1 MTVKFFDKGSF
12 RVKSSN
18 LNKITNT
25 MLTWFENSSFPILFT
40 VGIMI
45 LIPLVLSQLTKRF
58 GIPNIIAYMIAG
70 ILMGPSILNFLHDQ
84 TLGDM
89 EFITHMV
96 LGFVAFK
103 IGLEINIKQVMAH
116 GRGILITVLSESF
129 LAVIMVSLFLYL
141 LTGNL
146 ALSLVFGAVAPASA
160 PAGTIAV
167 IDETKSKGSLTRTL
181 YSIVGIDDGLAII
194 IFGIISPIAVFLLS
208 HSGGM
213 GTLDSSI
220 WASIIEPFR
229 EIGFSI
235 LLGGITGAL
244 LIWLTR
250 FKSFREGLMLLSFG
264 AVILV
269 VGVSQ
274 LANLSEILAG
284 MVFGLAIGNYPN
296 LEKIKNLE
304 EEEVGFVIPMFYLLF
319 FTIAG
324 ANLHLKSLPSL
335 GFIGLLYVVGRIA
348 GLGGGA
354 FIGASLGRLEP
365 KLRKYLGFGI
375 LSQAGVAIGLALVVK
390 NRFEGL
396 GPEINDA
403 GMTMGDHIGNVVFT
417 TITATS
423 VIFEIIG
430 PILTKY
436 ALKKSGEAQE

>member
-1 MTVKFFDKGSF
+1 MI
-12 RVKSSN
+12 N
-18 LNKITNT
+18 L
-25 MLTWFENSSFPILFT
+25 FENSSFPILFN

-58 GIPNIIAYMIAG
+58 GLPNIIAYMIAG
-70 ILMGPSILNFLHDQ
+70 ILLGPSVLNFLHEQ
-84 TLGDM
+84 TLGNM

-103 IGLEINIKQVMAH
+103 IGLEVNIKEIVAH
-116 GRGILITVLSESF
+116 GRGIIITVLSESF

-146 ALSLVFGAVAPASA
+146 ALALTFGTLAPASA

-167 IDETKSKGSLTRTL
+167 IDETKSKGSLTQAL
-181 YSIVGIDDGLAII
+181 YSVVGIDDGLAII
-194 IFGIISPIAVFLLS
+194 IFGIISPIVIFLLS
-208 HSGGM
+208 NSGAEA
-213 GTLDSSI
+213 TLNGSVWTSL
-220 WASIIEPFR
+220 IEPFR

-235 LLGGITGAL
+235 LLGGITAAVF
-244 LIWLTR
+244 IWLTR
-250 FKSFREGLMLLSFG
+250 FKRFREELMLLSFG

-284 MVFGLAIGNYPN
+284 MVFGLAISNYPK
-296 LEKIKNLE
+296 LEGIKNLE
-304 EEEVGFVIPMFYLLF
+304 EEEVGFIIPMFYLLF

-324 ANLHLKSLPSL
+324 ANLHLQSIPAL
-335 GFIGLLYVVGRIA
+335 GLIGLFYVVGRIA

-354 FIGASLGRLEP
+354 FIGASIGGMEP
-365 KLRKYLGFGI
+365 KIRKYLGFGI
-375 LSQAGVAIGLALVVK
+375 LSQAGVAIGLALIVK
-390 NRFEGL
+390 NRFQGL
-396 GPEINDA
+396 GSEINDA
-403 GMTMGDHIGNVVFT
+403 GLTMGDHIGNIVFT

-430 PILTKY
+430 PILAKY
-436 ALKKSGEAQE
+436 ALKKSGEANA

>member
-1 MTVKFFDKGSF
+1 MI
-12 RVKSSN
+12 N
-18 LNKITNT
+18 L
-25 MLTWFENSSFPILFT
+25 FENSSLPILFT

-45 LIPLVLSQLTKRF
+45 LIPLALSQLTKRF
-58 GIPNIIAYMIAG
+58 GLPNIIAYMIAG
-70 ILMGPSILNFLHDQ
+70 IFLGPSVFNFLNEQ
-84 TLGDM
+84 ALGDM

-103 IGLEINIKQVMAH
+103 IGLEINIKELSAH

-129 LAVIMVSLFLYL
+129 LAVIMVALFLYL

-146 ALSLVFGAVAPASA
+146 ALSLIFGALAPASA

-167 IDETKSKGSLTRTL
+167 IDETKSKGSLTQTL

-194 IFGIISPIAVFLLS
+194 IFGMISPIVIFLLS
-208 HSGGM
+208 HSGAEA
-213 GTLDSSI
+213 TLDGSI
-220 WASIIEPFR
+220 WTSLIEPFR

-244 LIWLTR
+244 FIWLTR
-250 FKSFREGLMLLSFG
+250 FKRFREELMLLSFG

-284 MVFGLAIGNYPN
+284 MVFGLAIGNYPK
-296 LEKIKNLE
+296 LEEIKNLE
-304 EEEVGFVIPMFYLLF
+304 EEEVGFIIPMFYLLF

-324 ANLHLKSLPSL
+324 ANLHLKSLPAL
-335 GFIGLLYVVGRIA
+335 GLIGLFYVTGRIVGKGA
-348 GLGGGA
+348 GA
-354 FIGASLGRLEP
+354 FIGASLGKMEP
-365 KLRKYLGFGI
+365 KIRKYLGFGI

-390 NRFEGL
+390 TRFQGL

-403 GMTMGDHIGNVVFT
+403 GLTMGDHIGNIVFT

-423 VIFEIIG
+423 VIFEIVG
-430 PILTKY
+430 PILAKY
-436 ALKKSGEAQE
+436 ALKKSGESNA

>member
-1 MTVKFFDKGSF
+1 
-12 RVKSSN
+12 
-18 LNKITNT
+18 
-25 MLTWFENSSFPILFT
+25 MLSLFENSSLPILFT

-58 GIPNIIAYMIAG
+58 GLPNIIAYMIAG
-70 ILMGPSILNFLHDQ
+70 ILLGPSVLNFLHEQ
-84 TLGDM
+84 TLGNM

-103 IGLEINIKQVMAH
+103 IGLGINIKQVMAH
-116 GRGILITVLSESF
+116 GRGIFITVLSESF
-129 LAVIMVSLFLYL
+129 LAVIVVALLLYV

-146 ALSLVFGAVAPASA
+146 ALALVFGSLAPASA

-167 IDETKSKGSLTRTL
+167 IDETKSKGSLTKTL
-181 YSIVGIDDGLAII
+181 YSVVGIDDGLAII
-194 IFGIISPIAVFLLS
+194 IFGLLSPIAIFLLS
-208 HSGGM
+208 HSGG
-213 GTLDSSI
+213 GAAIDSSI
-220 WASIIEPFR
+220 WSSIIEPFR
-229 EIGFSI
+229 EIGLSI

-250 FKSFREGLMLLSFG
+250 FKSFRDELMLLSFG

-296 LEKIKNLE
+296 LGKIKNLE
-304 EEEVGFVIPMFYLLF
+304 EEEVGFIIPMFYLLF
-319 FTIAG
+319 FTLAG
-324 ANLHLKSLPSL
+324 ANLHLKSVPAL
-335 GFIGLLYVVGRIA
+335 GLIGLFYVVGRIA
-348 GLGGGA
+348 GKGSGA
-354 FIGASLGRLEP
+354 FIGASLGKMES
-365 KLRKYLGFGI
+365 KIRKYLGFGI

-390 NRFEGL
+390 NRFQGL

-403 GMTMGDHIGNVVFT
+403 GMTMGDHIGNIVFT

-436 ALKKSGEAQE
+436 ALKKSGEAQD